1 VSASNLHIN
10 CLCFLSLLKLQISDA
25 YCLQIQHLDNTI
37 DDSDHVM
44 IKSENCLAD
53 CHILLQV
60 LKKKYHDDAD
70 VFIAKLYYNVFQIS
84 ITHDNQ
90 AQASIFAEREH
101 KLRVICE
108 KKDSSKMQ
116 KMKNLMKNSAGH

>member
-1 VSASNLHIN
+1 MSASNLHIN

-25 YCLQIQHLDNTI
+25 HCVQIQHLDDTI
-37 DDSDHVM
+37 DDSNHVM

-53 CHILLQV
+53 CHFLLQV
-60 LKKKYHDDAD
+60 LKKKYHDDANA
-70 VFIAKLYYNVFQIS
+70 FIVKLYYNVFQIS

-90 AQASIFAEREH
+90 AQASIFAKREH

-108 KKDSSKMQ
+108 EKDSSKMQ